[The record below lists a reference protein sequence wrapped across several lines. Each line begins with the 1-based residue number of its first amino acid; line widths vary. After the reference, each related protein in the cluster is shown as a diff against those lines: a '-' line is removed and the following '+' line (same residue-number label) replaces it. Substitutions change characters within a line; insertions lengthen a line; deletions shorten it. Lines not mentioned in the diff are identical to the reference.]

1 MTFSEIVSSPF
12 LLGVV
17 IKALAVGTLVSLCAA
32 LLGVPLVL
40 KRYSMIGDGLSHI
53 GFGVMGLA
61 AAIGIHREMSLAFSI
76 PIVILAA
83 FLLLRISESSKIKGD
98 AAIAMMSTGAVAIG
112 VIAYDK
118 TTGLT
123 ADICSS
129 LFGSASLLTVSQEDL
144 ILSIC
149 LSVLVLVL
157 FVLLYNRIFM
167 LAFDETFGRAAGLRT
182 GLCKMLISLFTAV
195 TIVTGMKLMGAL
207 MISAVMIFP
216 ALTAMRVCKTFK
228 GVTVCAALVSV
239 FCFWIGFLIASEAS
253 LQTGPCVIL
262 VNLAAF
268 LLLWLFGALR
278 GRLRRG

>member
-1 MTFSEIVSSPF
+1 MTFFEILNSPF
-12 LLGVV
+12 VLGIV
-17 IKALAVGTLVSLCAA
+17 IKALVVGTLVSLCAA

-53 GFGVMGLA
+53 GFGIMGIA
-61 AAIGIHREMSLAFSI
+61 AALGIHKELSLEFSI

-129 LFGSASLLTVSQEDL
+129 LFGSASIITISQKDL
-144 ILSIC
+144 ILSII
-149 LSVLVLVL
+149 LSVLVLVM
-157 FVLLYNRIFM
+157 FIIMYNRIFM
-167 LAFDETFGRAAGLRT
+167 LAFDETFGKATGIRT
-182 GLCKMLISLFTAV
+182 GTCKMLISLFTAV
-195 TIVTGMKLMGAL
+195 TIVLGMKLMGAL
-207 MISAVMIFP
+207 MISAVIIFP
-216 ALTAMRVCKTFK
+216 ALTAMRICKTFK
-228 GVTVCAALVSV
+228 SVTVCAACVSIV
-239 FCFWIGFLIASEAS
+239 CFWVGFLAACRLS

-262 VNLAAF
+262 VNIAAF
-268 LLLWLFGALR
+268 CLFWLAGFLQGK
-278 GRLRRG
+278 RRIA